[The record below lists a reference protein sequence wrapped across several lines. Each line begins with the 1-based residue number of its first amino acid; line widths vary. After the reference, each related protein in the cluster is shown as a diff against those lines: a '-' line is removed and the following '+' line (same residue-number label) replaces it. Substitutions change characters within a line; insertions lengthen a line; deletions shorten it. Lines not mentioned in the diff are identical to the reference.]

1 MLNFAQAPNQ
11 DNWHDCGV
19 YMLHYIEIFLA
30 HRQALVASFLA
41 RDNSLESAAI
51 WRGGDI
57 KGMRTKLFDL
67 ICRLHKE
74 YDAKYP
80 VVRAKSRPGAQG
92 QSRAKPDEQAEESSS
107 SAEGDSVEGDNDKA
121 GDDNDDDDDDDDD
134 NGDGDGDNDDDNDAA
149 VGRVV
154 SSSDEG
160 IESPGKQI
168 IQEAVRA
175 EAQDGMDL
183 DSQDGEGSETGGE
196 GHRIAPSFGNCRR
209 NPSTRSVRPPH
220 SPAL

>member
-41 RDNSLESAAI
+41 RDNSLESATI

-67 ICRLHKE
+67 ICRLHRE

-80 VVRAKSRPGAQG
+80 VVRAKSQPGAQG
-92 QSRAKPDEQAEESSS
+92 QPRAKAEEQTEESPS
-107 SAEGDSVEGDNDKA
+107 SAEGDSVEGDNDE
-121 GDDNDDDDDDDDD
+121 DEDDDD
-134 NGDGDGDNDDDNDAA
+134 NGDGDGDGDENDDAA
-149 VGRVV
+149 VDRVV

-160 IESPGKQI
+160 IESPEKQI
-168 IQEAVRA
+168 IQEAARA

-196 GHRIAPSFGNCRR
+196 GHRIAQSFGNYRR
-209 NPSTRSVRPPH
+209 NTSTRSVRPPH